1 MHLPTAEHFV
11 CMCISRIVRFP
22 WQMSE
27 NKVRSV
33 FKEALGLWS
42 AVTPLRFREVINEK
56 ADIIIDFSR

>member
-1 MHLPTAEHFV
+1 
-11 CMCISRIVRFP
+11 MCISRIVRFP